1 MEHVTADPAA
11 SAAPAGALT
20 GEPVAA
26 AATAPVAPRDG
37 VRGLRRFRARWLALL
52 AATAVALYVCWLML
66 LPFVEVLMWAAVLAI
81 VFYPV
86 HLRIVR
92 RTGRPGWAALLSCLL
107 VVGTIVVPLAG
118 VTVAVVNEAR
128 DAADYV
134 QKNANHLLAPESRFV
149 AFVKKWVVD
158 LDRVQL

>member
-1 MEHVTADPAA
+1 MEQGTGTE
-11 SAAPAGALT
+11 PAGDN
-20 GEPVAA
+20 
-26 AATAPVAPRDG
+26 AATAPETAGAGGAVPVAAVVVPPREG
-37 VRGLRRFRARWLALL
+37 RGLRRFRARWLALL

-118 VTVAVVNEAR
+118 VTVAV
-128 DAADYV
+128 
-134 QKNANHLLAPESRFV
+134 
-149 AFVKKWVVD
+149 
-158 LDRVQL
+158 